1 MNKYS
6 VIKTEVITKTY
17 FFNGVIDEKYNR
29 DLCDYVVADNH
40 EKAIEIAKE
49 LELGES
55 ENFELDKVRGTEVIC
70 TEYRSVQLPKGGKW
84 K

>member
-17 FFNGVIDEKYNR
+17 FFSGVIDENHNR

-49 LELGES
+49 LESEES

-70 TEYRSVQLPKGGKW
+70 TEYRSVQLPKEGK
-84 K
+84 